1 MSNQLKKRALLVSGL
16 LGALVLTV
24 VGGNVA
30 SARGF
35 GGFGFFTKEIAPEE
49 MAKHQVEM
57 FTHEAELLGVSID
70 IVKDGWADGK
80 SLLEIAEEQGVSE
93 EALKERMRAKH
104 EEQMKAHIQA
114 LVDQGV
120 ISQEQADRRL
130 QVMQNYA
137 NEGGRIM
144 LRRGFGEGMKL
155 HGGF

>member
-1 MSNQLKKRALLVSGL
+1 
-16 LGALVLTV
+16 
-24 VGGNVA
+24 
-30 SARGF
+30 
-35 GGFGFFTKEIAPEE
+35 

-114 LVDQGV
+114 LVDQGI
-120 ISQEQADRRL
+120 ISQEQANRRL
-130 QVMQNYA
+130 QVMQNHA

-155 HGGF
+155 